1 MMVIDLSPSTMQFAA
16 NQSYMITDP
25 SFRLIPRPI
34 CLQLMGFILLAL
46 RSWAGCLAMFLMVLG
61 VQVRADES
69 EPPANRV
76 LHIASSTAET
86 TLDPVG
92 IQDLY
97 SAKLASVLFEGVLT
111 YDYLARPA
119 KLVPLL
125 AEGMPEIS
133 DGGKTWTIHLKK
145 NIRFAPDPAFKNN
158 DRTVKASDLAFS
170 LYRLLDPALHSPFSF
185 LLEGKLVGLD
195 DLAKQARDGKHP
207 YDYHAKIPGI
217 EVLDEWTLRLR
228 LNAPDANFGHAL
240 AQPNLGVIAPEVV
253 AFYADQIGSH
263 PVGTGPYYVKRWT
276 RGSSMTLDRNP
287 HYRARPWAFD
297 AGQDPARMKVA
308 QAMQGKMIPAIPR
321 IEIKIIPEAQ
331 SAWLAFRRGET
342 DLIDLPSKLSPVALS
357 HGRLNLDLAKQ
368 GIQHEIAVEPEI
380 IGNYLNLQDPM
391 VGGMDPAHIA
401 LRRAI
406 LMSSDDEAMIRVI
419 RKGQAVRLSYPVPPG
434 VLGHDPKYRSMLPYD
449 PAAANALLDAYGFK
463 RAQDGLRRQ
472 PDGGPLV
479 VRYWRTNEGESRD
492 MEELAKRGID
502 RLHIRFEGH
511 AVPFPDLLKAERS
524 CQVMMRQFAWIAD
537 YPDGDD
543 FMQLFYGPNIHAN
556 NVFCFQ
562 DAEWDRLYQE
572 TVALGPGTKR
582 DQLYQKMARMVEMYG
597 VMKIS
602 HARLHHELLQPKVMG
617 FQIAPI
623 ASLAEWPFLD
633 LK

>member
-1 MMVIDLSPSTMQFAA
+1 M
-16 NQSYMITDP
+16 
-25 SFRLIPRPI
+25 
-34 CLQLMGFILLAL
+34 
-46 RSWAGCLAMFLMVLG
+46 
-61 VQVRADES
+61 
-69 EPPANRV
+69 
-76 LHIASSTAET
+76 
-86 TLDPVG
+86 
-92 IQDLY
+92 
-97 SAKLASVLFEGVLT
+97 
-111 YDYLARPA
+111 
-119 KLVPLL
+119 
-125 AEGMPEIS
+125 
-133 DGGKTWTIHLKK
+133 
-145 NIRFAPDPAFKNN
+145 
-158 DRTVKASDLAFS
+158 
-170 LYRLLDPALHSPFSF
+170 
-185 LLEGKLVGLD
+185 D
-195 DLAKQARDGKHP
+195 DLAKRAREGKQP
-207 YDYHAKIPGI
+207 FDYQAKIPGI

-240 AQPNLGVIAPEVV
+240 AQPNLGVMAPEVV
-253 AFYADQIGSH
+253 QFYGDQIGSH
-263 PVGTGPYYVKRWT
+263 PVGTGPYYVKRWM
-276 RGSSMTLDRNP
+276 RGASMTLDRNP
-287 HYRARPWAFD
+287 NYRDRKWDFE
-297 AGQDPARMKVA
+297 AGKDPATVNIVKEMR
-308 QAMQGKMIPAIPR
+308 GKMIPAIPR

-342 DLIDLPSKLSPVALS
+342 DLIDLPSKLSPVALRNG
-357 HGRLNLDLAKQ
+357 HLNAELVKQ
-368 GIQHEIAVEPEI
+368 GIQHQIAVEPEI

-434 VLGHDPKYRSMLPYD
+434 VLGYDPKYKSMLPYD
-449 PAAANALLDAYGFK
+449 PVAANALLDAYGFK
-463 RAQDGLRRQ
+463 RGSDGLRRQ
-472 PDGGPLV
+472 PDGSPLV

-502 RLHIRFEGH
+502 SLHIRFEGH
-511 AVPFPDLLKAERS
+511 AVPFSELLKAERS

-562 DAEWDRLYQE
+562 DAEWDRLYQ
-572 TVALGPGTKR
+572 TSVALGPGEKR

-617 FQIAPI
+617 FHISSI
-623 ASLAEWPFLD
+623 ASLAEWPYLD
-633 LK
+633 MK